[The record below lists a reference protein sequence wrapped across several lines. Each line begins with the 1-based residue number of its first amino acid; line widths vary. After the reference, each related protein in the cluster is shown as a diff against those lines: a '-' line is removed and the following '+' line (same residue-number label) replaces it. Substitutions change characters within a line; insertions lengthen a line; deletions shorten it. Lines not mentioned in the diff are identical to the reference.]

1 MYVKSEIAELIL
13 NKEDVTKYIHVV
25 MYDRNVCLR
34 SKQYILTV
42 FDTEILIGVAGDEGV
57 GCEDRLIGGGVA
69 AGVEV
74 VDRRT
79 G

>member
-1 MYVKSEIAELIL
+1 M
-13 NKEDVTKYIHVV
+13 
-25 MYDRNVCLR
+25 R
-34 SKQYILTV
+34 STQYILTA
-42 FDTEILIGVAGDEGV
+42 FDTERLIRVAGDEGV

-69 AGVEV
+69 AGVAAGVEV